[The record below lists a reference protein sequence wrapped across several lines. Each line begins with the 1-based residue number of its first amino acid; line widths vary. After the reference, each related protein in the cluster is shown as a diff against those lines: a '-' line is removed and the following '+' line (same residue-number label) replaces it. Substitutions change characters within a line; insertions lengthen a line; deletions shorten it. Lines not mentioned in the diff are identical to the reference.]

1 MLLLSRARQLGHN
14 FIGFVC
20 FVNIWM
26 EDREWMRLYKVCC
39 SKLCLYFDVR
49 LLYYISHNVQR
60 SSYDYAFICK
70 NPNRLIRNTCNECDS
85 YIIIYMFQK
94 LPNHIFGHFVHLC
107 IVLGCHLIYLFV
119 TILVSPLWSISL
131 LNFLYDFRVYYT

>member
-39 SKLCLYFDVR
+39 SKSCLYFDVR
-49 LLYYISHNVQR
+49 LLYYLSQNIQK
-60 SSYDYAFICK
+60 SSYDYVFI
-70 NPNRLIRNTCNECDS
+70 IRIKRYARNA
-85 YIIIYMFQK
+85 YIIIYMFKK
-94 LPNHIFGHFVHLC
+94 LPNYIFGHFVHLC

>member
-1 MLLLSRARQLGHN
+1 MFKGALMIML
-14 FIGFVC
+14 
-20 FVNIWM
+20 
-26 EDREWMRLYKVCC
+26 
-39 SKLCLYFDVR
+39 
-49 LLYYISHNVQR
+49 
-60 SSYDYAFICK
+60 SYVKI
-70 NPNRLIRNTCNECDS
+70 IRNTCNECDS

-94 LPNHIFGHFVHLC
+94 LPNNIFGHFVHLC

>member
-60 SSYDYAFICK
+60 SSNDYAFICY
-70 NPNRLIRNTCNECDS
+70 NIRNTCNECNS

-94 LPNHIFGHFVHLC
+94 LPNYIFGHFVHLC

>member
-39 SKLCLYFDVR
+39 SKLWVILMSD
-49 LLYYISHNVQR
+49 YYIIYLTMFKRDLMVML
-60 SSYDYAFICK
+60 SYVIQIK
-70 NPNRLIRNTCNECDS
+70 IIRNKWHESNAYTIS
-85 YIIIYMFQK
+85 YMFQK
-94 LPNHIFGHFVHLC
+94 LPNYIFGHFVYLC